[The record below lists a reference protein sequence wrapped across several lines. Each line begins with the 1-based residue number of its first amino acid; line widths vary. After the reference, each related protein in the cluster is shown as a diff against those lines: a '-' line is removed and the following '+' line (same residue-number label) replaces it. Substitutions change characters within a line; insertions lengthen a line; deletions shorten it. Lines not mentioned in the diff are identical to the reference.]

1 MPSKLHWT
9 RKCWVGEWELFVRW
23 VRIVRW
29 VDTFARKMLHVFF
42 ANWDILFFP
51 APLRNFHMRPLC
63 VLCVLYMYVDRQ
75 MTLATVAGVVALG
88 NRAHCTLTRVA
99 FPCSG
104 AIFSCAHTR
113 DFVRSAKT
121 VIGAILCLMDC
132 IYVTP
137 YTPSIIAIFVADC
150 RLKTWCASTGC
161 NKTNL
166 VTAW

>member
-9 RKCWVGEWELFVRW
+9 RKCCVEGWELLGGWIHLQERCS
-23 VRIVRW
+23 
-29 VDTFARKMLHVFF
+29 MCFF
-42 ANWDILFFP
+42 ANLDIFFFP

-88 NRAHCTLTRVA
+88 NRAHCTLIRVA